1 VRQKSPAARRFEYAE
16 GKKCKK
22 IAKKSCFVII
32 FHIEKLFCRAILIGW
47 VFLSTTKP
55 LLNRDVFAEEKRVWK
70 PRKTHSD

>member
-1 VRQKSPAARRFEYAE
+1 MTPLSNGVRQKSPAARRFEYAE

-47 VFLSTTKP
+47 VF
-55 LLNRDVFAEEKRVWK
+55 
-70 PRKTHSD
+70 